1 MNQLIQFS
9 NSNTQFYFDNNFKQ
23 LSKIIDIKKAIII
36 TDEHVHKAHA
46 HLFKNYKVITIPA
59 GEKHKTQATADKIIK
74 SLIAFEADR
83 QSVLV
88 GVGGGVVTDITG
100 YVAAVYMRG
109 IQFGFVPTSIL
120 AIVDASIGGKNGID
134 VGVYKN
140 LVGTIRQPSFI
151 LHDLTMLK
159 TLPQEHWING
169 FAEVIKHACI
179 KDAKMFDELHTHSLS
194 FYQKNK
200 KALADLIYRNTM
212 IKIKVVQK
220 DEFEKGDR
228 KLLNFGHT
236 FGHAIETKYKL
247 LHGHAIS
254 IGMVFAAHL
263 SIENTGFKKL
273 QSVIDLFQ
281 KYQLPTSLQKIDS
294 QKVFDILKMDKKRN
308 NHFMNFILL
317 EKIGKAVILPIA
329 LTELAKKI
337 NQN

>member
-23 LSKIIDIKKAIII
+23 LSKIIDIKKMIII

-46 HLFKNYKVITIPA
+46 PLFKNYTVITIPA
-59 GEKHKTQATADKIIK
+59 GEKYKHQATADKIIK

-83 QSVLV
+83 QTILV

-109 IQFGFVPTSIL
+109 IQFGFIPTTIL

-140 LVGTIRQPSFI
+140 LVGTIKQPSFI
-151 LHDLTMLK
+151 LHDLSLLK

-169 FAEVIKHACI
+169 FAEIIKHACI
-179 KDAKMFDELHTHSLS
+179 KDAKMFDELNTHSLS
-194 FYQKNK
+194 YYQKSK

-254 IGMVFAAHL
+254 IGMVFAARL
-263 SIENTGFKKL
+263 SIQNLAFKKL
-273 QSVIDLFQ
+273 QILIELFE
-281 KYQLPTSLQKIDS
+281 KYELPTSLQKIDT

-308 NHFMNFILL
+308 NSFMNFILL

-329 LTELAKKI
+329 LTELEKKI
-337 NQN
+337 NEN